1 MRRAIVAEARATIRA
16 LMTEPSLRGSLT
28 SFRLPDV
35 LTFVSS
41 AKKSGTLTLTS
52 GSSEAIVYF
61 EDGAVIFAGSNQ
73 ETLRLSAVL
82 LRKKHISTEQRD
94 AIDALMKA
102 EGGRFGQL
110 AVQQG
115 LLTDEQLRDFLKVQV
130 SEIIY
135 DCFVW
140 PDGNFAFLDGA
151 TVPPYAVT
159 ISVDLSNLIMEGARR
174 IAEWEECERL
184 LPDAGVVFRVVSN
197 PDAEKI
203 TLTLDEWRILFLING
218 RRSLGELVDD
228 ANDGPLTVYRV
239 VYGLLGNKLIE
250 AVSRKTLPDDTGT
263 ARRPPAPI
271 LDDTMRQK
279 PATFSADS
287 TIREVS
293 DDTNLLVSVEANLS
307 YKDVVKP
314 TIAQLT
320 ITNGDEMGLMFPL
333 TEAEYLIGRQRDN
346 QIPLADL
353 GVSGH
358 HVRIYRGPEGYAIE
372 DLKSRNGTWLNG
384 ARTFHGLLH
393 GGDMIRIGATELR
406 YEILYDGTAQPTAT
420 PA

>member
-1 MRRAIVAEARATIRA
+1 MN
-16 LMTEPSLRGSLT
+16 EPSLRGSLA
-28 SFRLPDV
+28 SFRLADV
-35 LTFVSS
+35 LTFLAS
-41 AKKSGTLTLTS
+41 AKKSGSLTITN
-52 GSSEAIVYF
+52 GSSEATVYF
-61 EDGAVIFAGSNQ
+61 DNGAVVYAGSNQ
-73 ETLRLSAVL
+73 EALRLGTIL
-82 LRKKHISTEQRD
+82 LRRKHISAAQSD

-102 EGGRFGQL
+102 DGGRFGQL

-115 LLTDEQLRDFLKVQV
+115 ILTEEQLRDFLKVQA

-140 PDGNFAFLDGA
+140 PNGAFAFIDDASL
-151 TVPPYAVT
+151 PPYAVT

-174 IAEWEECERL
+174 IAEWEECVRL
-184 LPDAGVVFRVVSN
+184 LPDANVVFRVVSN

-218 RRSLGELVDD
+218 RRSLGDLVSEVN
-228 ANDGPLTVYRV
+228 AEPLHVYRV
-239 VYGLLGNKLIE
+239 IYGLFGNKLIE
-250 AVSRKTLPDDTGT
+250 PVSRKTLPDDTGSGS
-263 ARRPPAPI
+263 RPATPVP
-271 LDDTMRQK
+271 DETMRQQ

-287 TIREVS
+287 TIREVG
-293 DDTNLLVSVEANLS
+293 DDTNLLVSTEAKLS

-314 TIAQLT
+314 MVAQLT
-320 ITNGDEMGLMFPL
+320 ITSGEDTGLMFPL

-353 GVSGH
+353 GISGH

-384 ARTFHGLLH
+384 ARTFHALLQS
-393 GGDMIRIGATELR
+393 GDQIRIGATELR
-406 YEILYDGTAQPTAT
+406 YEILYDGTTQPNGA
-420 PA
+420 

>member
-1 MRRAIVAEARATIRA
+1 MN
-16 LMTEPSLRGSLT
+16 EPSLRGSLA
-28 SFRLPDV
+28 SFRLADV
-35 LTFVSS
+35 LTFLAS
-41 AKKSGTLTLTS
+41 ARKSGALTITS
-52 GSSEAIVYF
+52 GSNEATVYF
-61 EDGAVIFAGSNQ
+61 ESGAVIFAGSNQ
-73 ETLRLSAVL
+73 ETLRLGAVL
-82 LRKKHISTEQRD
+82 LRRKHISSEQRD
-94 AIDALMKA
+94 AIDSLMKA

-110 AVQQG
+110 AVNQG

-140 PDGNFAFLDGA
+140 PDGTFAFIDGA

-159 ISVDLSNLIMEGARR
+159 ISVDLANLIMEGARR

-184 LPDAGVVFRVVSN
+184 LPDSNAVFRVVSN

-218 RRSLGELVDD
+218 RRSLGDLVSEIN
-228 ANDGPLTVYRV
+228 AEPLHVYRV
-239 VYGLLGNKLIE
+239 VYGLFGNKLIE
-250 AVSRKTLPDDTGT
+250 SVSRKTLPDDTGSGSQPV
-263 ARRPPAPI
+263 AAI
-271 LDDTMRQK
+271 LEETMRQQ
-279 PATFSADS
+279 PATFSSDS

-293 DDTNLLVSVEANLS
+293 DDTNLLVSVEAKLS

-320 ITNGDEMGLMFPL
+320 ITSGEDTGLMFPL

-346 QIPLADL
+346 QISLADL
-353 GVSGH
+353 GISGH

-384 ARTFHGLLH
+384 ARTFHALLH
-393 GGDMIRIGATELR
+393 SGDQIRIGATELR
-406 YEILYDGTAQPTAT
+406 YEILYDGTTQPNA
-420 PA
+420 A

>member
-1 MRRAIVAEARATIRA
+1 MN
-16 LMTEPSLRGSLT
+16 EPSLRGSLA

-35 LTFVSS
+35 LTFLAS
-41 AKKSGTLTLTS
+41 ARKSGALTITS
-52 GSSEAIVYF
+52 GSNEATVYF
-61 EDGAVIFAGSNQ
+61 ESGAVIFAGSNQ
-73 ETLRLSAVL
+73 ETLRLGAVL
-82 LRKKHISTEQRD
+82 LRRKHISSEQRD
-94 AIDALMKA
+94 AIDSLMKA

-110 AVQQG
+110 AVNQG

-140 PDGNFAFLDGA
+140 TDGTFAFIDGA

-159 ISVDLSNLIMEGARR
+159 ISVDLANLIMEGARR

-184 LPDAGVVFRVVSN
+184 LPDSNAVFRVVSN

-218 RRSLGELVDD
+218 RRSLGDLVSEIN
-228 ANDGPLTVYRV
+228 AEPLHVYRV
-239 VYGLLGNKLIE
+239 VYGLFGNKLIE
-250 AVSRKTLPDDTGT
+250 SVSRKTLPDDTGSGSQPV
-263 ARRPPAPI
+263 AAI
-271 LDDTMRQK
+271 LEETMRQQ
-279 PATFSADS
+279 PATFSSDS

-293 DDTNLLVSVEANLS
+293 DDTSLLVSVEAKLS

-320 ITNGDEMGLMFPL
+320 IISGEDTGLMFPL
-333 TEAEYLIGRQRDN
+333 TEAENLIGRQRDN
-346 QIPLADL
+346 QISLADL
-353 GVSGH
+353 GISGH
-358 HVRIYRGPEGYAIE
+358 HVRIYRGPDGYAIE

-384 ARTFHGLLH
+384 ARTFHALLH
-393 GGDMIRIGATELR
+393 SGDQIRIGATELR
-406 YEILYDGTAQPTAT
+406 YEILYDGTTQPNA
-420 PA
+420 A

>member
-1 MRRAIVAEARATIRA
+1 
-16 LMTEPSLRGSLT
+16 MTEPSLRGSLA
-28 SFRLPDV
+28 SFHLPDV

-41 AKKSGTLTLTS
+41 TKKSGTLTLTNDAN
-52 GSSEAIVYF
+52 EAIVYF
-61 EDGAVIFAGSNQ
+61 DEGAVIFAGSNQ
-73 ETLRLSAVL
+73 ETLRLGAVL
-82 LRKKHISTEQRD
+82 LRKKHISAAQRD
-94 AIDALMKA
+94 AIDALMKS

-140 PDGNFAFLDGA
+140 PGGNFAFIDGT

-159 ISVDLSNLIMEGARR
+159 ISVDLANLIMEGARR

-184 LPDAGVVFRVVSN
+184 LPDSSVVFRVVSN

-203 TLTLDEWRILFLING
+203 TLTLEEWRILFLING
-218 RRSLGELVDD
+218 RRSLGDLVDD
-228 ANDGPLTVYRV
+228 SADAPLQVYRV
-239 VYGLLGNKLIE
+239 VYGLFGNKLIE
-250 AVSRKTLPDDTGT
+250 AVSRKTLPDDTGSGSLPVT
-263 ARRPPAPI
+263 AI
-271 LDDTMRQK
+271 LEETMRQK

-287 TIREVS
+287 TVREVS
-293 DDTNLLVSVEANLS
+293 DDTNLLVSIEAKLS

-320 ITNGDEMGLMFPL
+320 ITSGDDTGLMFPL

-372 DLKSRNGTWLNG
+372 DLKSRNGTWVNG
-384 ARTFHGLLH
+384 ARTFHALLH
-393 GGDMIRIGATELR
+393 SGDMIRIGATELR
-406 YEILYDGTAQPTAT
+406 YEILYDGTTQPAT
-420 PA
+420 T

>member
-1 MRRAIVAEARATIRA
+1 
-16 LMTEPSLRGSLT
+16 MTEPSLRGSLA

-115 LLTDEQLRDFLKVQV
+115 LLTEEQLRDFLKVQV

-159 ISVDLSNLIMEGARR
+159 IAVDLSNLIMEGARR

-203 TLTLDEWRILFLING
+203 TLTLERMADPFPHQRPPFA
-218 RRSLGELVDD
+218 RRSRRRFDGRSAPGLSRRLRPPRQQVDRGREPENV
-228 ANDGPLTVYRV
+228 ARRHRHRQPF
-239 VYGLLGNKLIE
+239 
-250 AVSRKTLPDDTGT
+250 TGT
-263 ARRPPAPI
+263 GTRRHDAP
-271 LDDTMRQK
+271 
-279 PATFSADS
+279 
-287 TIREVS
+287 
-293 DDTNLLVSVEANLS
+293 EAGH
-307 YKDVVKP
+307 V
-314 TIAQLT
+314 
-320 ITNGDEMGLMFPL
+320 
-333 TEAEYLIGRQRDN
+333 QR
-346 QIPLADL
+346 
-353 GVSGH
+353 
-358 HVRIYRGPEGYAIE
+358 R
-372 DLKSRNGTWLNG
+372 
-384 ARTFHGLLH
+384 LH
-393 GGDMIRIGATELR
+393 RA
-406 YEILYDGTAQPTAT
+406 
-420 PA
+420 

>member
-1 MRRAIVAEARATIRA
+1 
-16 LMTEPSLRGSLT
+16 MTEPSLRGSLA

-61 EDGAVIFAGSNQ
+61 DEGAVIFAGSNQ

-82 LRKKHISTEQRD
+82 LRRKHISTEQRD

-115 LLTDEQLRDFLKVQV
+115 LLTDEQLRNFLKVQV

-140 PDGNFAFLDGA
+140 PGGDFAFLDGA

-159 ISVDLSNLIMEGARR
+159 IAVDLANLIMEGARR

-197 PDAEKI
+197 PDADKI

-218 RRSLGELVDD
+218 RRSLGDLVDD
-228 ANDGPLTVYRV
+228 ANDAPLNVYRV

-250 AVSRKTLPDDTGT
+250 AVSRKTLPDDTNT
-263 ARRPPAPI
+263 ARRPIADDKGPV

-346 QIPLADL
+346 QIALADL

-372 DLKSRNGTWLNG
+372 DLKSRN
-384 ARTFHGLLH
+384 
-393 GGDMIRIGATELR
+393 
-406 YEILYDGTAQPTAT
+406 
-420 PA
+420 

>member
-1 MRRAIVAEARATIRA
+1 
-16 LMTEPSLRGSLT
+16 MTEPSLRGSLA

-61 EDGAVIFAGSNQ
+61 DDGAVIFAGSNQ

-102 EGGRFGQL
+102 EGGRFGHF

-115 LLTDEQLRDFLKVQV
+115 LLTEEQLRDFLKVQV

-159 ISVDLSNLIMEGARR
+159 IAVDLSNLIMEGARR

-218 RRSLGELVDD
+218 RRSLGDLVDD
-228 ANDGPLTVYRV
+228 STDAPLQVYRV

-263 ARRPPAPI
+263 GSRSPAPV

-287 TIREVS
+287 TVREVS
-293 DDTNLLVSVEANLS
+293 DDTNLLVSTEAKLS

-384 ARTFHGLLH
+384 ARTFHSLLH

-406 YEILYDGTAQPTAT
+406 YEILYDGAAQPTAT
-420 PA
+420 

>member
-1 MRRAIVAEARATIRA
+1 MRRAIVAEARATIAA
-16 LMTEPSLRGSLT
+16 LMTEPSLRGSLA

-61 EDGAVIFAGSNQ
+61 DDGAVIFAGSNQ

-102 EGGRFGQL
+102 EGGRFGQF

-115 LLTDEQLRDFLKVQV
+115 LLTEEQLRDFLKVQV

-135 DCFVW
+135 DSFVW
-140 PDGNFAFLDGA
+140 PGGDFAFLDGA

-159 ISVDLSNLIMEGARR
+159 IAVDLSNLIMEGARR

-184 LPDAGVVFRVVSN
+184 LPDNGVVFRVVSN

-228 ANDGPLTVYRV
+228 SNDGPLTVYRV

-263 ARRPPAPI
+263 GSRPPSAI
-271 LDDTMRQK
+271 LEETMRQK

-293 DDTNLLVSVEANLS
+293 DDTNLLVSTEAKLS

-384 ARTFHGLLH
+384 GRTFHALLH

-406 YEILYDGTAQPTAT
+406 YEILYDGSAQPTAT
-420 PA
+420 